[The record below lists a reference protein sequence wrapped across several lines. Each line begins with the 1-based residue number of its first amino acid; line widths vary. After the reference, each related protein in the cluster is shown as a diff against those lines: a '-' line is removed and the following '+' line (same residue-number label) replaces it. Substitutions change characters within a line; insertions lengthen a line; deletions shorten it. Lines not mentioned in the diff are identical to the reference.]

1 MNGQIRILIVD
12 DNQMMRFGLSG
23 SLAALPDVTVVG
35 EAANGEEA
43 LALVAEHRPDIV
55 TMDYRMPGDNGLVVT
70 EKILAQYPEIR
81 VILLS
86 AFDSEEDI
94 WNAVQ
99 VGVKGYLTKAAGNVT
114 ELLAAVKAVAAG
126 EQYFPEVIARKL
138 KERQKVS
145 GLSAREVDVLRLLA
159 VGKSNQEIA
168 DSLDIALETVKSHL
182 LNLRSKLGA
191 ADRTQAVVLAYE
203 KGILH
208 LNE

>member
-1 MNGQIRILIVD
+1 MNGSIRILIVD

-23 SLAALPDVTVVG
+23 SLAAMPGVTVVG

-43 LALVAEHRPDIV
+43 LALVDEHRPDIV
-55 TMDYRMPGDNGLVVT
+55 TMDYKMPGDNGLVVT
-70 EKILAQYPEIR
+70 EKILKRYPDTRI
-81 VILLS
+81 ILLS

-94 WNAVQ
+94 WKAVQ
-99 VGVKGYLTKAAGNVT
+99 VGVRGYLTKTAGNVT
-114 ELLAAVKAVAAG
+114 ELLEAVKAVAAG
-126 EQYFPEVIARKL
+126 ERYFPEIIAHRL

-145 GLSAREVDVLRLLA
+145 GLSSREVEVLKLLA
-159 VGKSNQEIA
+159 AGKSNQEIA

-191 ADRTQAVVLAYE
+191 ADRTQAVVIAYE